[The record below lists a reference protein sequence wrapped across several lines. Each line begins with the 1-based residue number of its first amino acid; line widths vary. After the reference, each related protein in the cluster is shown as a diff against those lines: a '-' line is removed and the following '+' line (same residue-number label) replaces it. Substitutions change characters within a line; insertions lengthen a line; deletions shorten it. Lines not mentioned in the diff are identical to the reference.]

1 MHERAC
7 ANAAP
12 MTQGLAWA
20 THERKR
26 QQRRPRALLARA
38 SSALA
43 WGLFGLVAVALYT
56 NVISDDAE
64 LRARTEAIA
73 RTYANCGDQCRVSK
87 MQVQRTVVGY
97 SAEFDIDGVGPVQV
111 VCRRDVIVAGEQ
123 RCLAK

>member
-12 MTQGLAWA
+12 MTQGLAWG
-20 THERKR
+20 THERQR

-38 SSALA
+38 GSALA
-43 WGLFGLVAVALYT
+43 WGLFGLVAVAVYT

-64 LRARTEAIA
+64 LRARTETIA

-87 MQVQRTVVGY
+87 MQVQRTVVAY

>member
-12 MTQGLAWA
+12 VSRGLAWG
-20 THERKR
+20 THERRR
-26 QQRRPRALLARA
+26 QQRRQKALLPRAG
-38 SSALA
+38 SALA
-43 WGLFGLVAVALYT
+43 WSLFGLVAVAVYT
-56 NVISDDAE
+56 DVNSDDAE

-97 SAEFDIDGVGPVQV
+97 SA
-111 VCRRDVIVAGEQ
+111 RRRRRKRAAS
-123 RCLAK
+123 RS